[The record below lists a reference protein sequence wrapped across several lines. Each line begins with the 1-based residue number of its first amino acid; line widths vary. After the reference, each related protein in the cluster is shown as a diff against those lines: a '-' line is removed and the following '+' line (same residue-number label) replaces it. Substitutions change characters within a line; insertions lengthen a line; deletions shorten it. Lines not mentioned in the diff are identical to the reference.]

1 MLNFFETKGTELVA
15 PQTGRAI
22 PIVEV
27 PDPVFADKIV
37 GDGIAIEPTENAIY
51 SPITGKIALIA
62 QTYHALGVETDDGL
76 NVLVH
81 LGIDTVKLGGKGFKC
96 YVKVGQRVKKG
107 DKLMDMDIVFVKDK
121 GLSTISPCIITNLDV
136 IKEPRFFTGNTVGG
150 KTVIITYK

>member
-1 MLNFFETKGTELVA
+1 MLNFFATKDTELVA
-15 PQTGRAI
+15 PQTGKAI
-22 PIVEV
+22 SITQV

-37 GDGIAIEPTENAIY
+37 GDGIAIEPTESAIY

-62 QTYHALGVETDDGL
+62 QTYHALGIETNDGL

-96 YVKVGQRVKKG
+96 YVKTGQRVKKG
-107 DKLMDMDIVFVKDK
+107 DKLMDMDIMFFKEK
-121 GLSTISPCIITNLDV
+121 GFSTISPCIITNLDV
-136 IKEPRFFTGNTVGG
+136 IKESRFFTGKTVGG